1 MDRKN
6 SGAERSKKCLADAL
20 FSLMK
25 QKPFSEI
32 SITDIARE
40 ADYTRQTFYQH
51 FTTKEDVL
59 QYYLD
64 DLFDREYRNTQPGT
78 EGMDG
83 EDLLRV
89 VCQKAMQLFWG
100 AHSDLAEVIMDNHLS
115 TLLVEALV
123 RYWSI
128 VFHDSSVPIPMD
140 RFSEEEK
147 QLIYRYISG
156 GPFHMF
162 YYWIG
167 TGRQYDEEKLL
178 ELLVDMLRPLFVE

>member
-25 QKPFSEI
+25 TRPFGDI

-51 FTTKEDVL
+51 FSTKEDAL
-59 QYYLD
+59 LYYLD
-64 DLFDREYRNTQPGT
+64 DLFDREYRDSLSAAAYQ
-78 EGMDG
+78 DG
-83 EDLLRV
+83 EELLRV
-89 VCQKAMQLFWG
+89 VCVKAMQLFWG

-128 VFHDSSVPIPMD
+128 VFQDASVPIPLD
-140 RFSEEEK
+140 RYSEEEK
-147 QLIYRYISG
+147 QLIFRYISG

-162 YYWIG
+162 YYWIR
-167 TGRQYDEEKLL
+167 TDRQYDEEKLQQ
-178 ELLVDMLRPLFVE
+178 LLIDLLKPLFVE